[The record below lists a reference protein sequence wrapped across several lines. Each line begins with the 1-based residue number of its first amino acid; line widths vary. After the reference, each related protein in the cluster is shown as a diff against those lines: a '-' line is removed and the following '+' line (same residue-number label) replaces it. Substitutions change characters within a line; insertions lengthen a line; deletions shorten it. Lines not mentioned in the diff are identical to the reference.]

1 MFTENVSRLRRLVE
15 GARHAEKPL
24 VFSIPGSGLSAISA
38 VKGGI
43 PFLVVLN
50 SGIYRISGV
59 NSYASFLP
67 FGNANEQT
75 EELIRSQILPRCPQ
89 TPLVAGMLVGDPS
102 CPEQERFRRLKSLGV
117 AGIINWPPVSMNQG
131 FFFDALRRRGFSEER
146 EVAMLCEAKEQGFV
160 TFGFSA
166 SIDRSGSGRTH
177 HQRGVD
183 VLWFR
188 TTGEAGSRAIRD
200 PPCQSGSR
208 GRTRGDSR
216 QLSDMLVLRGRNQHS
231 TGYTS
236 VIPAD

>member
-89 TPLVAGMLVGDPS
+89 TPLVAGMLVGDPHA
-102 CPEQERFRRLKSLGV
+102 RNR
-117 AGIINWPPVSMNQG
+117 NVS
-131 FFFDALRRRGFSEER
+131 
-146 EVAMLCEAKEQGFV
+146 
-160 TFGFSA
+160 
-166 SIDRSGSGRTH
+166 
-177 HQRGVD
+177 D
-183 VLWFR
+183 V
-188 TTGEAGSRAIRD
+188 
-200 PPCQSGSR
+200 
-208 GRTRGDSR
+208 
-216 QLSDMLVLRGRNQHS
+216 
-231 TGYTS
+231 
-236 VIPAD
+236 

>member
-160 TFGFSA
+160 TFGFSE
-166 SIDRSGSGRTH
+166 IGRAH
-177 HQRGVD
+177 V
-183 VLWFR
+183 
-188 TTGEAGSRAIRD
+188 
-200 PPCQSGSR
+200 
-208 GRTRGDSR
+208 
-216 QLSDMLVLRGRNQHS
+216 
-231 TGYTS
+231 
-236 VIPAD
+236 